1 MLAGSIRAFVSY
13 ELQMTLQFIQN
24 NALRARKVQNR
35 KKLIFIIL
43 LKIKKKCQK

>member
-1 MLAGSIRAFVSY
+1 MLAGSIRAFVNY

-35 KKLIFIIL
+35 EKLIYIIL
-43 LKIKKKCQK
+43 FKN